1 MANGRRDWWNQGQ
14 PMPTEKLDTADIV
27 TRLAQFGSQMA
38 QLAETGKKN
47 KRHHFLTMADAITKG
62 FEAEF
67 DNNKIQSS
75 IAKLDKFYNDRAD
88 KHDLETQDAYKI
100 YKDKMTAQLNENVEF
115 DAKMKEWEGFS
126 ETSEQF
132 VTDMY
137 QYSSLNNDAEK
148 LQFINNDFAYQDAIK
163 NKELGPLVASKT
175 NELEKYEAWQ
185 TNNMK
190 NTISDYGAHVRNF
203 GAKFYDRIPNS
214 ISMSMA
220 DTQFYMNDILKGW
233 QKDGRVDDFEFQ
245 AWSGLIKNGDD
256 QALQNLNSAKEEIT
270 STQIK
275 QANHTLL
282 ENVSTYNNNK
292 NLLELGKMTVNRSEI
307 ESLFDG
313 LVVPP
318 HVATSSANEI
328 NVPLEWWK
336 TQAQLNAIAKE
347 KGEGSEE
354 YLQALEKSRIAIKFW
369 EPVELQQIQLQRDI
383 EKGNEILNSFGI
395 YDSLET
401 SGYTGTLDKKQEQQ
415 NQQIEDMR
423 KAIYKDSEKI
433 RNLDKSEDNVKKTM
447 EMANYIKSGYKN
459 TNRLEWVKNITREGD
474 IKTVR
479 KGGRDRWYKEK
490 LSIIN
495 GLIKQHGEGWAKAY
509 NQGGY
514 SDKWGALPISA
525 EILYKEKNV
534 NEGVLNEL
542 EQYIQST
549 LGGQ

>member
-47 KRHHFLTMADAITKG
+47 KRHHFLTMADAMKKG

-245 AWSGLIKNGDD
+245 AWSGLIKNGAD

-395 YDSLET
+395 YDSL
-401 SGYTGTLDKKQEQQ
+401 
-415 NQQIEDMR
+415 
-423 KAIYKDSEKI
+423 
-433 RNLDKSEDNVKKTM
+433 
-447 EMANYIKSGYKN
+447 
-459 TNRLEWVKNITREGD
+459 
-474 IKTVR
+474 
-479 KGGRDRWYKEK
+479 
-490 LSIIN
+490 
-495 GLIKQHGEGWAKAY
+495 
-509 NQGGY
+509 
-514 SDKWGALPISA
+514 
-525 EILYKEKNV
+525 
-534 NEGVLNEL
+534 
-542 EQYIQST
+542 
-549 LGGQ
+549 